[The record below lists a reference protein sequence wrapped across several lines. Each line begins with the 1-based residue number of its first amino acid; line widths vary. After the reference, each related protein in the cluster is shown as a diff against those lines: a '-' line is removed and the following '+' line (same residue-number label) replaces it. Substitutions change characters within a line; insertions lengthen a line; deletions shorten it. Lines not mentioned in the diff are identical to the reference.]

1 MKPARRLFV
10 IALTFACGPAPAF
23 ECPDFLRMHG
33 MLRRAQERC
42 AFERFNP
49 EIVDMARQCYDRLG
63 AQAGAPAMHT
73 SAAEFDRM
81 ASLRGEDTTCNLIQ
95 QRFPMVVR

>member
-1 MKPARRLFV
+1 MKPARR
-10 IALTFACGPAPAF
+10 IIGPALTFACGPAPAF

-33 MLRRAQERC
+33 MLRRAQARC

-49 EIVDMARQCYDRLG
+49 EIVEAARQS
-63 AQAGAPAMHT
+63 GAPAMH
-73 SAAEFDRM
+73 SGAAEFDRM
-81 ASLRGEDTTCNLIQ
+81 ASLRGEDATCNLIQ